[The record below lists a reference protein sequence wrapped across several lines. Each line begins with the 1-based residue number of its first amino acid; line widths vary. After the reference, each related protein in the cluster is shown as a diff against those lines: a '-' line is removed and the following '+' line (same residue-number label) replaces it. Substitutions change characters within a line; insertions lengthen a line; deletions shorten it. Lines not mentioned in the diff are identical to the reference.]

1 MDPAIQALIVL
12 GVAIVLY
19 VTEKLP
25 LAVTAVGA
33 CTALAIMGT
42 VEFGVAF
49 SGFASDTV
57 FLIAGMMVVG
67 IAIFDTGVAA
77 AIGRGMLAVTGRNE
91 RSVMLVSM
99 LVIAVLS
106 AFLSN
111 SASTAVFI
119 PIIMGIT
126 VSSAGRPL
134 NARHL
139 LMPLAFASSAGGMLS
154 LVGSPPPLI
163 VQEVLLGAELRPF
176 GFFEFAW
183 IGLPI
188 LLILLLYS
196 QTFAYS
202 VSRRIFAT
210 RGEAPATA
218 DYRAGEAG
226 NAVPRRKLCASAIL
240 ALCVA
245 LFATGVLPPHL
256 VALLGAL
263 LVLVSGCVKVEQVY
277 RRIDWNTIFLLAG
290 SVGLA
295 AALRVTGAGCL
306 MADGALSLLGP
317 AASPFLVAG
326 LDFRAGHAPHA
337 SHVEHCG
344 CSGARPGGPV
354 HVPAAG
360 DLAASG
366 AHGAGHDLRRGL
378 CNPGGD
384 APEHDGAHRRL
395 PLHRLPASGR
405 AVQPGGLRPPA
416 RPRSPHLVVLSRS
429 WLALR
434 GPAPWAS
441 PSLPVPVEHVAFFG
455 RQEQRLMGTERDGPA
470 PASSGPGTWM
480 RGSCR
485 LPA

>member
-19 VTEKLP
+19 VTERLP

-42 VEFGVAF
+42 VDFGVAF

-99 LVIAVLS
+99 IVIALLS

-119 PIIMGIT
+119 PIIMGMT
-126 VSSAGRPL
+126 VNSAGRPL

-202 VSRRIFAT
+202 VSRRLFAT
-210 RGEAPATA
+210 RGEAPAA
-218 DYRAGEAG
+218 ASYRQGEAEVTG
-226 NAVPRRKLCASAIL
+226 PRRKLCASLIL
-240 ALCVA
+240 ALCVV

-263 LVLVSGCVKVEQVY
+263 LVLASGCVKVEQVY
-277 RRIDWNTIFLLAG
+277 RRIDWNTVFLLAG

-317 AASPFLVAG
+317 AASPLLVLALISGLGMLLTQVMSNTAAAAVLAPVALSMCQQLGISPHPVLMALATTCAAAFATPVATPPNTMVLIAG
-326 LDFRAGHAPHA
+326 YRFTDYL
-337 SHVEHCG
+337 
-344 CSGARPGGPV
+344 
-354 HVPAAG
+354 
-360 DLAASG
+360 L
-366 AHGAGHDLRRGL
+366 L
-378 CNPGGD
+378 
-384 APEHDGAHRRL
+384 
-395 PLHRLPASGR
+395 
-405 AVQPGGLRPPA
+405 GGLFN
-416 RPRSPHLVVLSRS
+416 LVVFGIQLV
-429 WLALR
+429 L
-434 GPAPWAS
+434 
-441 PSLPVPVEHVAFFG
+441 VPLIWRF
-455 RQEQRLMGTERDGPA
+455 
-470 PASSGPGTWM
+470 
-480 RGSCR
+480 
-485 LPA
+485 

>member
-19 VTEKLP
+19 VTERIP

-119 PIIMGIT
+119 PIIMGMT

-202 VSRRIFAT
+202 VSRRLFAT
-210 RGEAPATA
+210 RGEAPAAA

-226 NAVPRRKLCASAIL
+226 SAVPRRKFCATAIL
-240 ALCVA
+240 ALCVV

-306 MADGALSLLGP
+306 MAEGALSLLGP
-317 AASPFLVAG
+317 AASPFLVLALISGLGMLLTQVMSNTAAAAVLAPVALSMCQQLGISPHPVLMALATTCAAAFATPVATPPNTMVLIAG
-326 LDFRAGHAPHA
+326 YRFTDYL
-337 SHVEHCG
+337 
-344 CSGARPGGPV
+344 
-354 HVPAAG
+354 
-360 DLAASG
+360 L
-366 AHGAGHDLRRGL
+366 L
-378 CNPGGD
+378 
-384 APEHDGAHRRL
+384 
-395 PLHRLPASGR
+395 
-405 AVQPGGLRPPA
+405 GGLFN
-416 RPRSPHLVVLSRS
+416 LVVFGLQ
-429 WLALR
+429 LVL
-434 GPAPWAS
+434 
-441 PSLPVPVEHVAFFG
+441 VPLIWSF
-455 RQEQRLMGTERDGPA
+455 
-470 PASSGPGTWM
+470 
-480 RGSCR
+480 
-485 LPA
+485 